1 MMEEITLNSISRA
14 LEQLS
19 EKIDALALSQKDEY
33 CSNETKDLDAALA
46 KAQGEYPQIGYNKEN
61 PYFKSGYATLDHIM
75 GRVRPILA
83 KNGLSLVQQRRY
95 HEDGEMMLHTILK
108 HATGQWI
115 ESRSRVI
122 PPKND
127 MQTLGSTL
135 SYLKRY
141 DAMALLGI
149 TVSEDP
155 SDDDG
160 EVAVADT
167 RNKMI
172 KGVSNAYDPREKSSE
187 TITKEQLDELE
198 YELAE
203 IGNPKDIINMI
214 YDTFQIQALVDVPKN
229 KYRAIITRIREIKEV
244 QAGRKKA

>member
-1 MMEEITLNSISRA
+1 MEEQSLKELFSLIGEINRTVNSLKPSPAPYSSETTL
-14 LEQLS
+14 E
-19 EKIDALALSQKDEY
+19 
-33 CSNETKDLDAALA
+33 LDAALA

-75 GRVRPILA
+75 VRIRPILA
-83 KNGLSLVQQRRY
+83 KNGISMIQQRRY
-95 HEDGEMMLHTILK
+95 SEDGEMMLHTILK
-108 HATGQWI
+108 HSSGQWI
-115 ESRSRVI
+115 ESRSRVL

-141 DAMALLGI
+141 DAMALLGV

-160 EVAVADT
+160 EVAMIDARHVVAKGPS
-167 RNKMI
+167 NKYNP
-172 KGVSNAYDPREKSSE
+172 KQESSQV
-187 TITKEQLDELE
+187 ITKEQLEQLE

-203 IGNPKDIINMI
+203 VPDLAEEVMDKLHIQSLADLPKS
-214 YDTFQIQALVDVPKN
+214 
-229 KYRAIITRIREIKEV
+229 KYQVTITRIREIKEMR
-244 QAGRKKA
+244 AGRKK